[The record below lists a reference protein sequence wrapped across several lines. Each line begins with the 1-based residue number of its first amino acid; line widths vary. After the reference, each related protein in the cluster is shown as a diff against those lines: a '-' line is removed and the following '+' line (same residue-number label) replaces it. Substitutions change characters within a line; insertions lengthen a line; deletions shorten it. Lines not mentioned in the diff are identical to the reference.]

1 MPLRGNRNDENS
13 RITEQIKHKEYT
25 VSRTALFLDRDG
37 TIIEDTGALGDPE
50 DIRLI
55 PGIIPSLQVLQ
66 EHYLLFVVTNQV
78 WISRGVLSHS
88 QVDRVNGALD
98 SLLREH
104 GIAVK
109 EWFVCPH
116 QKSDKCTCRKPSPH
130 FLLHA
135 ADKYNIDLSRSFMIG
150 DHPSDPQ
157 TGEAAGAFGLYV
169 LTGHGMEHL
178 HSLSDY
184 YPVFHNLAEAGEWIL
199 KHPDPS
205 TYYEEATAAGGEAI
219 QRGELAVFPTETVY
233 GIGADAFNPEAAARI
248 FEAKKRP
255 LHDPLIVHVSEPA
268 QIASLVTE
276 IPEKARLLIDAFWP
290 GPLTLVLPK
299 SAKVPDLVT
308 AGKNSVALR
317 MPSHPLALKLISKA
331 GVPVAAPSANL
342 FGRTSPTTAEHVR
355 NQLEGAYTVLVDGGI
370 CRVGVESTV
379 LSLTG
384 ETPTLLRAGGL
395 ALEQIEEVI
404 GPVTHYKGGDNSAER
419 QQSPGLLADHYAPLT
434 PLRIVEDMER
444 YRDTPSVGKLLFSGT
459 AEGYA
464 GPAISLSPEGNVREA
479 AVKLYHAIQKLD
491 ASGVDLIAAER
502 APGEG
507 LGRAINDR
515 LEKAS
520 TTKAS
525 PS

>member
-1 MPLRGNRNDENS
+1 
-13 RITEQIKHKEYT
+13 
-25 VSRTALFLDRDG
+25 
-37 TIIEDTGALGDPE
+37 
-50 DIRLI
+50 
-55 PGIIPSLQVLQ
+55 
-66 EHYLLFVVTNQV
+66 
-78 WISRGVLSHS
+78 
-88 QVDRVNGALD
+88 
-98 SLLREH
+98 
-104 GIAVK
+104 
-109 EWFVCPH
+109 
-116 QKSDKCTCRKPSPH
+116 
-130 FLLHA
+130 
-135 ADKYNIDLSRSFMIG
+135 
-150 DHPSDPQ
+150 
-157 TGEAAGAFGLYV
+157 
-169 LTGHGMEHL
+169 
-178 HSLSDY
+178 
-184 YPVFHNLAEAGEWIL
+184 
-199 KHPDPS
+199 
-205 TYYEEATAAGGEAI
+205 
-219 QRGELAVFPTETVY
+219 
-233 GIGADAFNPEAAARI
+233 
-248 FEAKKRP
+248 
-255 LHDPLIVHVSEPA
+255 
-268 QIASLVTE
+268 LVTE

-384 ETPTLLRAGGL
+384 EPPTLLRAGGL

-479 AVKLYHAIQKLD
+479 AVKLYHAIQQLD